1 MKIDKVDFNDS
12 FKVEN
17 FIQQST
23 KKLLKEK
30 YFPIHGIS
38 SIICGRAGTHS
49 CFREKVSVNRSRGV
63 NSNRKIKEK
72 NSKYSILYCKKRCR
86 NKTMVKAIVY
96 TFIVLAHSLLINNF
110 KKKALPNVLVF
121 SVPNKYQHNKELKD
135 FLLEKRI
142 KNHFQNKKIQI
153 LVQKKFKFWNG
164 SQENIKSSMY
174 LPLYLMR
181 NHLRFKSRI
190 KIQSLV
196 IKNLILFVR
205 IKQCDP
211 LLLCYKE
218 LIFEI
223 TLYECIKFDRKI
235 DVVYTQSNLRTLSPI
250 SYVNSKNFTT
260 RNIMIWYS
268 TNSDLMYKKEVKTF
282 KIQNNYLC
290 LDQIDR
296 HLVWDIYAKK
306 TLAKMTSKQIFVSG
320 SLLFYP
326 KKIQNKRA
334 EENSYK
340 VLLFDVTPREGMTKE
355 DFYNTSQAIQTIR
368 EVVNAAYKFNANS
381 NKELKLFIKPK
392 RRYSKSHSREYIR
405 YISKLRRQ
413 NAIKLINYSSS
424 LYEIINDSDLV
435 ICFPWTSPAVVAQE
449 LRVKSVY
456 YISDREHN
464 WNLIRRRDIILLREE
479 NDLYHFIEKNLV
491 A

>member
-1 MKIDKVDFNDS
+1 MKIDKVNFNDS

-23 KKLLKEK
+23 KKLLKDK

-49 CFREKVSVNRSRGV
+49 CFRENVSIDLSKSMY
-63 NSNRKIKEK
+63 SNRKIKDQ
-72 NSKYSILYCKKRCR
+72 NTNNSILYCKKRCR
-86 NKTMVKAIVY
+86 NKTMVKAILY
-96 TFIVLAHSLLINNF
+96 TFIVLAHSLVINNF
-110 KKKALPNVLVF
+110 KKIALPNVLVF

-153 LVQKKFKFWNG
+153 LVQKRFKFWNG
-164 SQENIKSSMY
+164 SQENIKSTMY

-190 KIQSLV
+190 KIQALV
-196 IKNLILFVR
+196 IKNLIRFTR

-223 TLYECIKFDRKI
+223 TLYEYIKIDRKI
-235 DVVYTQSNLRTLSPI
+235 DVVYTQSNLRTLSPV

-268 TNSDLMYKKEVKTF
+268 TNSDLMYKKEIKKF

-290 LDQIDR
+290 LDRIDR

-326 KKIQNKRA
+326 KKMQNKRA

-340 VLLFDVTPREGMTKE
+340 VCLFDVTPTEGTTRE
-355 DFYNTSQAIQTIR
+355 DFLNTNQAIQTVR
-368 EVVNAAYKFNANS
+368 EIVNSVTRFNVNS

-392 RRYSKSHSREYIR
+392 RRYSKSHSAEYIR
-405 YISKLRRQ
+405 YIAKLQRQ
-413 NAIKLINYSSS
+413 KKIRLIHHSSS
-424 LYEIINDSDLV
+424 LYEIINDTDLV
-435 ICFPWTSPAVVAQE
+435 ICFPWTSPAVIAKEIKVN
-449 LRVKSVY
+449 SVY
-456 YISDREHN
+456 YISDREFH
-464 WNLIRRRDIILLREE
+464 WNLIGRRDIVLLRKE
-479 NDLYHFIEKNLV
+479 NDLYNFIKKILV
-491 A
+491 S